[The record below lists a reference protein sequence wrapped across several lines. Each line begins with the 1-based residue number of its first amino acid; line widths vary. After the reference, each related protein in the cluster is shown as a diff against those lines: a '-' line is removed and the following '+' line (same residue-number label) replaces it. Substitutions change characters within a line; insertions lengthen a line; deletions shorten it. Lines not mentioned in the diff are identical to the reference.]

1 MPWRGRRCRWR
12 PEPAVR
18 PGTLLRGARLA
29 LHVLNGLWLATLL
42 YLELSPRLS
51 PERLAGWWSRRLLQI
66 LGVRLRVIGHPATG
80 GHITV
85 ANHVSWLDIL
95 LLAACGNTR
104 FIAKSEIRDWP
115 VAGWLAQAMGTFYI
129 RRGKG
134 GARPLL
140 ERLRP
145 HLLAGGSVCF
155 FPEGTTTDG
164 CQVLDFHPRLFAAAV
179 ETPCPVQ
186 PVALHYGPA
195 RDGTAIAPFIG
206 EDDLLS
212 HLLRLLR
219 SPGLEATISYCTPI
233 HSQDQTRETLATQA
247 RSAIAAVIAT
257 APRASA
263 PDTLPTVSAL
273 TV

>member
-1 MPWRGRRCRWR
+1 MKR
-12 PEPAVR
+12 
-18 PGTLLRGARLA
+18 
-29 LHVLNGLWLATLL
+29 
-42 YLELSPRLS
+42 ELP
-51 PERLAGWWSRRLLQI
+51 
-66 LGVRLRVIGHPATG
+66 
-80 GHITV
+80 
-85 ANHVSWLDIL
+85 
-95 LLAACGNTR
+95 
-104 FIAKSEIRDWP
+104 
-115 VAGWLAQAMGTFYI
+115 QAMGTFYI

-164 CQVLDFHPRLFAAAV
+164 GGVLDFHPRLFAAAV
-179 ETPCPVQ
+179 ETSCTVQ

-195 RDGTAIAPFIG
+195 ADGTAIAPFIG

-219 SPGLEATISYCTPI
+219 SPGLEATISYCAPI
-233 HSQDQTRETLATQA
+233 GSQGQTREALAQQA
-247 RSAIAAVIAT
+247 RAAIAGVIAA
-257 APRASA
+257 APRVPA
-263 PDTLPTVSAL
+263 PVARPAAAAL

>member
-1 MPWRGRRCRWR
+1 MR
-12 PEPAVR
+12 PA
-18 PGTLLRGARLA
+18 TLLRGARLV
-29 LHVLNGLWLATLL
+29 LHVLGGLCLATLL
-42 YLELSPRLS
+42 HLELGPRLS
-51 PERLAGWWSRRLLQI
+51 PERIAGWWSRHLLQI
-66 LGVRLRVIGHPATG
+66 LGVRLRVIGRPAAG
-80 GHITV
+80 GQV
-85 ANHVSWLDIL
+85 LVSNHVSWLDIL
-95 LLAACGNTR
+95 LLAACGNSR
-104 FIAKSEIRDWP
+104 FIAKSEVRDWP

-164 CQVLDFHPRLFAAAV
+164 RGVLDFHPRLFAAAV
-179 ETPCPVQ
+179 ETPCAVQ

-195 RDGTAIAPFIG
+195 ADGTAIAPFIG

-219 SPGLEATISYCTPI
+219 SPGLDATISYCSPI
-233 HSQDQTRETLATQA
+233 SSQGQTREALAQQA
-247 RSAIAAVIAT
+247 RAAIATVVAT
-257 APRASA
+257 APRACA
-263 PDTLPTVSAL
+263 PAVQPAAAAL